1 MIPSRVVSGAF
12 TRCMCWAPYI
22 HNLLE
27 FHLKPYKVRIHF
39 FVPVHFVA
47 AGLRVRVAF
56 LPAALRLLPL
66 GRLIPRDQL
75 AAALFPAGWV
85 SAPSGHSPG
94 LALLLPPLLFLVPCL
109 SYGLPGSN
117 LTLAGPSSEKLT
129 RIHVCS

>member
-1 MIPSRVVSGAF
+1 M
-12 TRCMCWAPYI
+12 
-22 HNLLE
+22 
-27 FHLKPYKVRIHF
+27 
-39 FVPVHFVA
+39 
-47 AGLRVRVAF
+47 AF

-66 GRLIPRDQL
+66 GRLVPRDQL

-117 LTLAGPSSEKLT
+117 LTLAGPGSEKLT
-129 RIHVCS
+129 MFALDSSHLFMWLIRSLVQVFHSL